1 MWAPGPAVAAA
12 VGRPAARRLLTLGG
26 RGGAARGRPRWF
38 CVPAG
43 PPGEQPLSRKR
54 LALTALGVGAAA
66 GCMGTWFEMSH
77 GVVCI
82 PVLTL
87 PPLAL
92 SQQIAV
98 GTTVF
103 GVAARQVLAATL
115 SAMEPDAQA
124 LDLDWL
130 AQVVDVE
137 AVGVLTATGTAAA
150 LAGSALAARLSPQHM
165 RRLNGLFL
173 IGVAT
178 FVQYRSFRVNAELE
192 QEEAGEATEQTPAP
206 LPAGQAPPPAGASEA
221 ARLVLLGA
229 ASGAC
234 LGLFG
239 IGPAWMLAP
248 VLTATA
254 PPGQLGSKEASAPVA
269 SPGAAAA
276 ALRAAASGDPQ
287 PTFDPDVA
295 SDAAAAAAGMLGATG
310 TDERTM
316 RTCTLAMVLPSL
328 AAAAR
333 HFALG
338 HVASATT
345 LAIPLATGAILGS
358 AIGGPQLADVPCDE
372 EFRTGLSILLF
383 AHGLWSCYKG
393 V

>member
-1 MWAPGPAVAAA
+1 M
-12 VGRPAARRLLTLGG
+12 
-26 RGGAARGRPRWF
+26 
-38 CVPAG
+38 
-43 PPGEQPLSRKR
+43 SRKR
-54 LALTALGVGAAA
+54 QILTALGVGAAA

-92 SQQIAV
+92 SQQLAV

-115 SAMEPDAQA
+115 SAMEPDSQP

-130 AQVVDVE
+130 AQTVDLE
-137 AVGVLTATGTAAA
+137 AAGVLATTGTAAA
-150 LAGSALAARLSPQHM
+150 LAGSALAARLSPQRM

-178 FVQYRSFRVNAELE
+178 FLQYRNFRVQLELE
-192 QEEAGEATEQTPAP
+192 AEEG
-206 LPAGQAPPPAGASEA
+206 SEA
-221 ARLVLLGA
+221 AEQPGVRSDGGTPWLSVAFLAGQPLPQVVPPEAGRLVALGA

-248 VLTATA
+248 MLTITA
-254 PPGQLGSKEASAPVA
+254 SPGQLGSKEASAVVA
-269 SPGAAAA
+269 SPAAAAA
-276 ALRAAASGDPQ
+276 ALRAAATASNGDVKPV
-287 PTFDPDVA
+287 FEPDAA
-295 SDAAAAAAGMLGATG
+295 SDAAAAAAGSLGTTA

-316 RTCTLAMVLPSL
+316 RTCMLAMLMPSL
-328 AAAAR
+328 AAAVR
-333 HFALG
+333 HFSLG
-338 HVASATT
+338 HVAGATT

-372 EFRTGLSILLF
+372 EFRYVLSLALF
-383 AHGLWSCYKG
+383 AYGLWSCYKG